1 MLLCRAERKAFV
13 SPKMASKHNVQS
25 LHIQNFASAK
35 FAFRP
40 TPTEDKALKNKNLL
54 QAIKFTVFSLSA
66 GAIQLGVNAIMY
78 EVLHIDYW
86 VSYLT
91 ALVLSVLW
99 NFTFNRKFTFKSA
112 SNVPFAMF
120 LVVCFYG
127 VFTPLSTWWEK
138 AFQIIMKV
146 LKEKF

>member
-1 MLLCRAERKAFV
+1 MK
-13 SPKMASKHNVQS
+13 N
-25 LHIQNFASAK
+25 QNFI
-35 FAFRP
+35 
-40 TPTEDKALKNKNLL
+40 
-54 QAIKFTVFSLSA
+54 QAVKFTLFSLSA

-91 ALVLSVLW
+91 ALILSVLW

-120 LVVCFYG
+120 LVACFYG
-127 VFTPLSTWWEK
+127 VFTPASTWWGHEMERVGIPGLVVTVFSMLVNFVTEFFYQKYLVFRDSLKELSEDEK
-138 AFQIIMKV
+138 SFKTIMKV
-146 LKEKF
+146 LTERF

>member
-1 MLLCRAERKAFV
+1 M
-13 SPKMASKHNVQS
+13 
-25 LHIQNFASAK
+25 
-35 FAFRP
+35 
-40 TPTEDKALKNKNLL
+40 KNKNLI

-66 GAIQLGVNAIMY
+66 GAIQLATNAIMY

-120 LVVCFYG
+120 LVACFYA
-127 VFTPLSTWWEK
+127 VFTPLSTWWGHEMEAAGIPGLVVTIFSMLVNFVTEFFYQKYVVFRDSLKPLSEDEK
-138 AFQIIMKV
+138 AFQIIMNV